1 MTRIYTNPNIIF
13 GLSLLIERFISFLII
28 PILGRELS
36 AELYGIWVQTA
47 GITMLIA
54 NLIILSTPVSLVAFI
69 SNKSYEKQIEIIF
82 NLILIF
88 FPLFIL
94 LVIVI
99 LFNQNLISFFIW
111 GNEKFS
117 ILLTPISLWIIS
129 EAILEIYIAFLRV
142 REKFNLCSL
151 IYTTK
156 YLFRL
161 IILSTFISN
170 DVKSLMNSFW
180 IIGIGQSFLIF
191 IITLFLFKWFK
202 LNSFSYFKKL
212 FNFGLQISLL
222 SILSYFAHFADRFL
236 IVHKIGI
243 DKLTPYAMAFSVCG
257 CISIIY
263 SALGFT
269 LFPKLASKGNKNENS
284 FKKCFEEGIFV
295 YLILGISAVFFVIF
309 NGSLIIKILTEN
321 KIKVDIFIFIG
332 ISISILFV
340 GIQQIFQYFQI
351 IKSSLWSTKLGLI
364 ISGVLCFVLNSLFLD
379 EYGIA
384 FAGFVFAFGSVLTL
398 IIIMLID
405 KSILP
410 KINFKLLFKV
420 LTIVILGSLI
430 GNYVDIKTCD
440 FCLIIFHFLLQVIS
454 VFILDQISG
463 KHIYNII
470 YKSIKQ

>member
-94 LVIVI
+94 LVIII

-222 SILSYFAHFADRFL
+222 SIISYFAHFADRFL

-284 FKKCFEEGIFV
+284 FKECFEEGIFV

-379 EYGIA
+379 EYGIE

-463 KHIYNII
+463 KHIYNTI